1 VAKHFP
7 GLGDTSVD
15 SHQVLPTV
23 RDPDPERTT
32 DLLPFRRAAA
42 QGVPAIMTAHL
53 QVPAWDSRPATLSA
67 VALRDWLRQ
76 RLGFQGVIMTDD
88 LEMGAI
94 AGAGAV
100 PDAAGQALAAG
111 ADLLLI
117 CSPADTVWEAARRLS
132 RDSALSQAAA
142 AAQTRLHALRT
153 RLARAPADLATVK
166 AYFQKR

>member
-1 VAKHFP
+1 
-7 GLGDTSVD
+7 
-15 SHQVLPTV
+15 
-23 RDPDPERTT
+23 
-32 DLLPFRRAAA
+32 
-42 QGVPAIMTAHL
+42 MTAHL

-67 VALRDWLRQ
+67 VALGDWLRR

-117 CSPADTVWEAARRLS
+117 CSPADMVWEAARRRS
-132 RDSALSQAAA
+132 RDSALTGPAAEVKR
-142 AAQTRLHALRT
+142 RLHALRT
-153 RLARAPADLATVK
+153 RLARAPADLEAVK